1 MDGTAWLV
9 DIFKK
14 YKSLFSRG
22 FNNSISMFSFYII
35 FHKITWVTYFK
46 GLLLENKSDMAIQMY
61 VTTQKRMNI
70 VDFLTLSDPFTGEI
84 YIRNPANTF
93 DWMAYI
99 NPLRWD
105 AWISVILFCNLISV
119 FIWIVLIFRK
129 LICEEHMELS

>member
-1 MDGTAWLV
+1 V
-9 DIFKK
+9 RI
-14 YKSLFSRG
+14 
-22 FNNSISMFSFYII
+22 
-35 FHKITWVTYFK
+35 YFK
-46 GLLLENKSDMAIQMY
+46 GLLLEDKSDMAIQMY

-84 YIRNPANTF
+84 YIRNPTNTF

-105 AWISVILFCNLISV
+105 AWIGVILFCNLISV
-119 FIWIVLIFRK
+119 FIWIVLIFRR